1 VKALVWEM
9 TASREIER
17 LSDRELERL
26 IVACERAITS
36 NRADLQ
42 EYELYV
48 VMQHERQRRVAAA

>member
-1 VKALVWEM
+1 MKALPGEM
-9 TASREIER
+9 TASQEVEQ

-26 IVACERAITS
+26 VVACERAITS

-48 VMQHERQRRVAAA
+48 VVQHERQRRVASA